1 MLIKVIFLILLLLGV
16 LEIFFGFFT
25 MIIESYIRKK
35 KLDEKS
41 KGKIKLFFVLIFF
54 IGVIYFLFQFVIVMA
69 NLLGINLGK
78 RFTDIFR

>member
-1 MLIKVIFLILLLLGV
+1 
-16 LEIFFGFFT
+16 
-25 MIIESYIRKK
+25 MIIERYIRKK
-35 KLDEKS
+35 KLDDKS

-54 IGVIYFLFQFVIVMA
+54 IGVIYFLFQIVIVMA

>member
-25 MIIESYIRKK
+25 MIIERYIRKK
-35 KLDEKS
+35 KLDDKS